1 MAKLPIRSR
10 SKLIFPQGKL
20 APLTIATFVEM
31 EGFTEDWKDLNL
43 TDDDLQ
49 AMQIIIMTNPQGPP
63 VVKGTGGL
71 RKLRFAPASLNRGKS
86 GAHRIGYAYFETYKV
101 VLLIIAYSKKDKD
114 DLSPAQAKVIKRLI
128 SEVEKYL
135 ASTHYRWT
143 GTKQHD
149 DHER

>member
-10 SKLIFPQGKL
+10 SKLIFPHGKL

-49 AMQIIIMTNPQGPP
+49 ALQIVIMTNPQGPP

-71 RKLRFAPASLNRGKS
+71 RKLRFSPAGLNRGKS
-86 GAHRIGYAYFETYKV
+86 GAHRIGYAYFETYK
-101 VLLIIAYSKKDKD
+101 S
-114 DLSPAQAKVIKRLI
+114 
-128 SEVEKYL
+128 
-135 ASTHYRWT
+135 
-143 GTKQHD
+143 GTPHHCLFQ
-149 DHER
+149 ERQG